1 LRDGATTDK
10 DEGMNMKAIDKKS
23 IAWGVALV
31 LIAAGYRVL
40 SGVFL
45 TSLPNFSPVMAMAFC
60 GALVLPGALAIVV
73 PLVALFASDL
83 ILNAHFGQP
92 LLSIGMVAIY
102 ACYLVAIGLGRALR
116 QSSLAPIFGAT
127 VFNCL
132 LFYVV
137 TNAFAWFANPSY
149 PQNIAGLW
157 QSLTLGL
164 PGFPPTWT
172 FLRNSLI
179 SDVLFTGVFIAGYL
193 WLQSRQETT
202 APVATKVRG

>member
-1 LRDGATTDK
+1 
-10 DEGMNMKAIDKKS
+10 MKAIDKKS

-40 SGVFL
+40 SGVYL
-45 TSLPNFSPVMAMAFC
+45 TSLPNFSPVMAIAFC
-60 GALVLPGALAIVV
+60 GALILPGALAFVV
-73 PLVALFASDL
+73 PFVALFASDL

-92 LLSIGMVAIY
+92 LVSLGMVAMY

-116 QSSLAPIFGAT
+116 NARLAPIFGAT
-127 VFNCL
+127 VFNSV

-149 PQNIAGLW
+149 PQTLGGLW
-157 QSLTLGL
+157 QSLTVGL

-172 FLRNSLI
+172 FFRNSLI
-179 SDVLFTGVFIAGYL
+179 SDLLFTAVFIGGYL
-193 WLQSRQETT
+193 WLQSRNEARTE
-202 APVATKVRG
+202 ALGKIHG

>member
-1 LRDGATTDK
+1 
-10 DEGMNMKAIDKKS
+10 MKAIDKKS

-40 SGVFL
+40 SGVYL

-60 GALVLPGALAIVV
+60 GALVLPGALAFIV

-92 LLSIGMVAIY
+92 LFTLGMVAIY
-102 ACYLVAIGLGRALR
+102 ACYLVAIGLGRCLR
-116 QSSLAPIFGAT
+116 QASLAPIFGAT

-137 TNAFAWFANPSY
+137 TNAFAWLANPNY
-149 PQNIAGLW
+149 PQNLAGLW
-157 QSLTLGL
+157 QSLTIGL

-172 FLRNSLI
+172 FLRNSMI

-193 WLQSRQETT
+193 WLQTRQETS
-202 APVATKVRG
+202 ANVATKARG